1 VEAFRP
7 GERHLREEAERFRR
21 FSYDDLIQRDK
32 VSLDI
37 TWLRDASLEDVDD
50 LPPPDVL
57 AQEIVDD
64 LEAAIAEFSAVAE
77 GLASRDTE

>member
-1 VEAFRP
+1 MRVP
-7 GERHLREEAERFRR
+7 
-21 FSYDDLIQRDK
+21 YDDLIRRDK

-37 TWLRDASLEDVDD
+37 TWLRDASLEDVDG

-64 LEAAIAEFSAVAE
+64 LEAAIAEFAAVAE
-77 GLASRDTE
+77 SLGSAPSSDLDSPTAK